1 MEMPPI
7 HRPIPRRQF
16 EITPSSTESSHP
28 PSPVPEHINPDLL
41 SDRRLDTALSAG
53 RTRSILN
60 LTSSTL
66 FGIYSATG
74 NEGTPQEMATPWGTG
89 AQTPSQ
95 RRSTDS
101 YQPEEPD
108 VRWARGKPETTSRW
122 KRSGLRGYYVP
133 VAAQTLLLF
142 SFGVGYGYL
151 VSQLHRTGNITP
163 VPVHVGDQGSSYYL
177 LFWGLFGVLLGNGLP
192 LLDALWKKQEVG
204 DEKKTRTDKSRAR
217 SSDRTDSALNP
228 LWYSAVR
235 SIGAFVGIAFAVRRV
250 PWTSTLQVSLTLT
263 LANPVLWYLIDRSA
277 TGFAFSA
284 FVGVAGASAL
294 LLVNPGFVPVP
305 AIHQDTAAEQLGVYV
320 WLAGILFC
328 TSLCF
333 GAVGRKLQL

>member
-1 MEMPPI
+1 MEMPQI

-41 SDRRLDTALSAG
+41 SDRKPDMGLSPS

-95 RRSTDS
+95 GRSTDA

-108 VRWARGKPETTSRW
+108 VRWARGKLQTTSRW
-122 KRSGLRGYYVP
+122 KRSGVRGYYVP
-133 VAAQTLLLF
+133 VAGQTLLLF

-151 VSQLHRTGNITP
+151 VNQLHRTGNITP

-177 LFWGLFGVLLGNGLP
+177 LFWGVFGVLLGNGLP
-192 LLDALWKKQEVG
+192 LLDAFWNRKVG
-204 DEKKTRTDKSRAR
+204 DEKTRADKSRAR
-217 SSDRTDSALNP
+217 SSDDTDSALSP

-263 LANPVLWYLIDRSA
+263 LANPVLWYLIDRSV
-277 TGFAFSA
+277 TGFAFST
-284 FVGVAGASAL
+284 FVGLVGTSVL
-294 LLVNPGFVPVP
+294 LLVNPAFVPVP
-305 AIHQDTAAEQLGVYV
+305 AIHQDTASEQLGVYV
-320 WLAGILFC
+320 WLASILFC